1 MGIKEMFEMK
11 FAINFIKKT
20 DPVLLADRTADI
32 VDHLLDAEMG
42 SKRSELVQ
50 DVAVPWIDKF
60 CIAFNKRLLAD
71 QKNKGEKDG

>member
-42 SKRSELVQ
+42 DKRSEMVQ